1 MAENNLNRIDDGEL
15 DSLSEAGSAIGLQI
29 SMMENSFKTE
39 MTKLA
44 TMVKDTV
51 GSLQCTIISLREQF
65 EKRLAEV
72 EQRFDG
78 QISVQDVLTTQNG
91 ARKMSG
97 CNRPNQKHPN
107 IEAAK
112 QCIDSYQ
119 CRGDKPPSLTTPSD
133 QMNLANVQDYV
144 PKCKGGNTSGNGAK
158 TSQSC
163 PNLGMDKSIE
173 VISQSKGS
181 NHHPK
186 IKPQNFDGEIDF
198 DEFLCQFE
206 ITCEINTWNYKEKSL
221 YLANCLTGKARCLLN
236 GLDHDGR
243 RDYDTLV
250 VKLRNRFGSVNQSE
264 IYRSQLKSRTRNRGE
279 TIQELAQ
286 AIKTL
291 VRQAYPGVNKE
302 VVETLSLDNFI
313 DALTDT
319 DMRTR
324 VRELNPKSLEEAE
337 LACVRL
343 EAYKIADKQRSRSVC
358 RIISEA
364 ELSKEDQSNSSSQFE
379 LLSEAISSL
388 TDEVKQ
394 LSQRNV
400 KNSNAGSCNYQR
412 FQRNHQNYNRYN
424 NRNQRYH
431 RNATNG
437 YRNHRYHW
445 NRKND
450 YGNQRYNNGKPRFHN
465 QNQRFGKTY
474 RNDWYSSA
482 ANGAQNYGYQYKGS
496 NSDETM
502 QKGNFLQNS
511 HYTGSR
517 GLQDATHSSSND
529 PGEFES
535 KSSRHS
541 NWSGWRATT
550 QQH

>member
-1 MAENNLNRIDDGEL
+1 M
-15 DSLSEAGSAIGLQI
+15 Q
-29 SMMENSFKTE
+29 KQ
-39 MTKLA
+39 
-44 TMVKDTV
+44 VK
-51 GSLQCTIISLREQF
+51 
-65 EKRLAEV
+65 
-72 EQRFDG
+72 
-78 QISVQDVLTTQNG
+78 
-91 ARKMSG
+91 
-97 CNRPNQKHPN
+97 
-107 IEAAK
+107 
-112 QCIDSYQ
+112 
-119 CRGDKPPSLTTPSD
+119 
-133 QMNLANVQDYV
+133 
-144 PKCKGGNTSGNGAK
+144 
-158 TSQSC
+158 SC

-186 IKPQNFDGEIDF
+186 MKPQNFDGETDF

-279 TIQELAQ
+279 TLQELAQ

-337 LACVRL
+337 QACVRL

-394 LSQRNV
+394 LGQRNDR
-400 KNSNAGSCNYQR
+400 NSNVGSCNYQR

-424 NRNQRYH
+424 NRNQRYR
-431 RNATNG
+431 RNTKNG
-437 YRNHRYHW
+437 YRSHRYHW

-450 YGNQRYNNGKPRFHN
+450 YGNQRYYNGNAKYHN
-465 QNQRFGKTY
+465 QNQRFHKIH
-474 RNDWYSSA
+474 RDHCHHSD
-482 ANGAQNYGYQYKGS
+482 ANGALSSRYQYRGS

-502 QKGNFLQNS
+502 QKGNLPQNS
-511 HYTGSR
+511 HYTGSQ
-517 GLQDATHSSSND
+517 GLQDGTHSSSND
-529 PGEFES
+529 PGQFENI
-535 KSSRHS
+535 SSGNS
-541 NWSGWRATT
+541 NRSSWRATT

>member
-1 MAENNLNRIDDGEL
+1 MAENNLNRVDDGEL
-15 DSLSEAGSAIGLQI
+15 DSLSEASSAIGLQI

-91 ARKMSG
+91 ARKMTG

-112 QCIDSYQ
+112 QCIDSYR
-119 CRGDKPPSLTTPSD
+119 CRGDNPPSLTD

-144 PKCKGGNTSGNGAK
+144 PQCKGGNTSGNGAK

-173 VISQSKGS
+173 VISQSKGN

-186 IKPQNFDGEIDF
+186 MKPQNFDGETDI

-313 DALTDT
+313 DALPDT

-337 LACVRL
+337 QACVRL

-364 ELSKEDQSNSSSQFE
+364 EPSQEDQSNSSSQFE

-394 LSQRNV
+394 LGQRNV

-424 NRNQRYH
+424 NRNQKYH

-450 YGNQRYNNGKPRFHN
+450 YGNQVYNNGKPRFHN
-465 QNQRFGKTY
+465 QDQRFGKTY

-535 KSSRHS
+535 KSWRHS

-550 QQH
+550 HQH